1 MPSTVT
7 VHYPFH
13 PLHCRCLEVVA
24 WPRQPHLAV
33 TVRQPDGQTLKI
45 PLWMVEPAAAH
56 CELRERVELTASV
69 LHALIALLEHRPTVP
84 ATTPPEHTDAAV
96 HPEPRRPT
104 GHHVSPGTDIAHYA
118 LTAAAVN
125 DARTVNAGHLEHAVA
140 ELRL

>member
-33 TVRQPDGQTLKI
+33 TVREPDGQTLKI

-56 CELRERVELTASV
+56 CELA
-69 LHALIALLEHRPTVP
+69 
-84 ATTPPEHTDAAV
+84 
-96 HPEPRRPT
+96 
-104 GHHVSPGTDIAHYA
+104 
-118 LTAAAVN
+118 
-125 DARTVNAGHLEHAVA
+125 
-140 ELRL
+140 